1 MPRTNEKLVI
11 EKINDKVEMTEV
23 KGQGCLDD
31 CAEWISANPST
42 NGCVVKFT
50 PNITTSW

>member
-23 KGQGCLDD
+23 KGQG
-31 CAEWISANPST
+31 WSY
-42 NGCVVKFT
+42 VK
-50 PNITTSW
+50 I

>member
-23 KGQGCLDD
+23 KGQGCLD
-31 CAEWISANPST
+31 
-42 NGCVVKFT
+42 V
-50 PNITTSW
+50 

>member
-1 MPRTNEKLVI
+1 MTNKENKLVI
-11 EKINDKVEMTEV
+11 EKINDKIETVEV

-42 NGCVVKFT
+42 TGCVVSFT
-50 PNITTSW
+50 PNLTTLW